1 MNASPNYNYSFFVRK
16 IICSGFTVAAINNR
30 PTFKA
35 HLDDINPE
43 LFHLQLGISLA

>member
-1 MNASPNYNYSFFVRK
+1 MHHRMIITPIFVRK
-16 IICSGFTVAAINNR
+16 IIYSGFTVAAINAK

-43 LFHLQLGISLA
+43 LFHLQLRISLT